1 MDALLQQQYIR
12 LTRFLGETLGPDYE
26 IAFYDLTVPEPCVI
40 ALANIGVSG
49 RQLGSPLSESTKK
62 LIETK
67 AYMTMDSKVNYS
79 GIGLNGKMLRL
90 STFFVKN
97 ADGIPV
103 GLISIAFDD
112 SRYQQLSDQLLK
124 LRHPDAFVESH
135 FVYDSEHSRR
145 AVAHTEDGETEVFT
159 SSVSELFSKTIQQ
172 AASGLDVPPKR
183 MTGEE
188 RAAFICQLKEAGI
201 FNLKQSIPEVAK
213 VLGCSPA
220 TVYRHL
226 GRCKGK

>member
-1 MDALLQQQYIR
+1 
-12 LTRFLGETLGPDYE
+12 
-26 IAFYDLTVPEPCVI
+26 
-40 ALANIGVSG
+40 
-49 RQLGSPLSESTKK
+49 
-62 LIETK
+62 
-67 AYMTMDSKVNYS
+67 
-79 GIGLNGKMLRL
+79 MLRL
-90 STFFVKN
+90 STLFLKN
-97 ADGIPV
+97 SDGIPF

-135 FVYDSEHSRR
+135 FVYDSENTRKE
-145 AVAHTEDGETEVFT
+145 VARDEDGETEVFT

-172 AASGLDVPPKR
+172 TVRGLDVPPNR

-188 RAAFICQLKEAGI
+188 RAVFICQLKEAGI

-213 VLGCSPA
+213 VLGCSSA

-226 GRCKGK
+226 GSCRKK

>member
-26 IAFYDLTVPEPCVI
+26 IALYDLTLPEPCVI
-40 ALANIGVSG
+40 ALANMGISG
-49 RQLGSPLSESTKK
+49 RQLGSPLSESTAK

-79 GIGLNGKMLRL
+79 GIGLNGKILRL
-90 STFFVKN
+90 STLFLKN
-97 ADGIPV
+97 ADGIPF
-103 GLISIAFDD
+103 GLINIAFDD

-145 AVAHTEDGETEVFT
+145 AIAHGEDGDTEVFT
-159 SSVSELFSKTIQQ
+159 SSVSELFTKAIQQ
-172 AASGLDVPPKR
+172 AASGLDVSPKR
-183 MTGEE
+183 LTGEE
-188 RAAFICQLKEAGI
+188 RAAFICRLKESGI

-220 TVYRHL
+220 TVYRL
-226 GRCKGK
+226 LSKCKEK